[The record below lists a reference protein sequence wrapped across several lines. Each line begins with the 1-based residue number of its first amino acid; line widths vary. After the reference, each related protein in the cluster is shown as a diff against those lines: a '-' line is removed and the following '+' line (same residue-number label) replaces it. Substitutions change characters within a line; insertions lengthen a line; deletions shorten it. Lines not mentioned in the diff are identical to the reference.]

1 MSFYKNFNLNT
12 RIARFHNI
20 FGPEGTW
27 DGGREKAPAA
37 FCRKIALAKD
47 GDVIEMWGDGKQ
59 TRSFLYIEECLRGI
73 RKLMDSECFEPLNIG
88 SEEMVS
94 INELAKITMEIAN
107 KDLKIKHIPGPLG
120 VNGRNSDNKLIMEKL
135 GWSPNFSLHD
145 GIKKTYPWILKQV
158 QKNKTL

>member
-1 MSFYKNFNLNT
+1 MRFFNVYGQGQGGNSGYAAV
-12 RIARFHNI
+12 IPI
-20 FGPEGTW
+20 FVNSLREGKEITI
-27 DGGREKAPAA
+27 
-37 FCRKIALAKD
+37 F
-47 GDVIEMWGDGKQ
+47 GDGKQ

-88 SEEMVS
+88 FEEMVS

>member
-1 MSFYKNFNLNT
+1 
-12 RIARFHNI
+12 
-20 FGPEGTW
+20 
-27 DGGREKAPAA
+27 
-37 FCRKIALAKD
+37 
-47 GDVIEMWGDGKQ
+47 
-59 TRSFLYIEECLRGI
+59 
-73 RKLMDSECFEPLNIG
+73 
-88 SEEMVS
+88 MVS